1 MSRRR
6 ITADDIIVSLGNIDE
21 KWYDAALD
29 MTPVRQTEQKRFVGY
44 EMTKLLGKKFLW
56 AFVLVLLIANTL
68 TAWYTAG
75 RTPAAAEPSDTIS
88 AFFEAYFEEP
98 EKMDAYYEEIQR
110 FNAEQDRLVIEALHR
125 GELDFEPETLPSVWS
140 DDENYSDRRLFD
152 KLYSAINAAADYPDV
167 MRQVID
173 RAESNL
179 NEFVMMGIPED
190 SFTYRY
196 QTKVIRLYESVRDN
210 VRIGVEYTRG
220 WGEYFDYD
228 IVNIYIF
235 FLVLMLGSLVFAEE
249 KQVGFLP
256 VLRVSKNGRG
266 RTAAAKI
273 LTSLILTWVLTL
285 VFTATTF
292 AVYGLRLGYSSS
304 YNALQALSEF
314 TLSPY
319 QLTIGGY
326 FAVSVG
332 VKLIVFSVFVLIVMA
347 LSTLFYNYILI
358 YISGL
363 GIFGLSFLL
372 YTLKYIDP
380 SNPLKN
386 LNFVAVAAVD
396 PLFSRYRAVSFFGNV
411 LGYVPCMLTVYM
423 IIAAAAVGITVLFF
437 VRSAAEIRP
446 GFIDFA
452 VSSVMTALTGVRA
465 RIRSAFRNGRRR
477 GRVYSMSLFAAESY
491 KTLISSRFIIVAV
504 LLLIVKCSYS
514 LNVNAAP
521 RSYSDTVYK
530 EYMTTLEGPLT
541 DEKLDWLEDE
551 RGKIND
557 ILGKQKQMQLAYV
570 NDKIS
575 FDDYRDYLDDY
586 NYAFSRSE
594 LLSVIEDHAAYLEMK
609 KESGVDAWF
618 MYDTGWKKLYSG
630 DADLFLYTCILLL
643 LTGSFASEYI
653 SRSSSG
659 GFAAILRATKNGRKK
674 TFYAK
679 LISAV
684 TVSGVIAVLFG
695 AVDVAVI
702 FRNFDMPSA
711 AAPLA
716 SMRMFSAVG
725 GGISVGGYL
734 ALFLTLRLAGA
745 LIMSVLV
752 CALSELLC
760 RYIPVLGT
768 CVVLT
773 LLPAL
778 FAYFGLPAADKVNFL
793 TLLAGT
799 PLYLESVSASLFG
812 CGWAMMAVWIG
823 AAAVIVLALLAPAK
837 KMFVKG

>member
-1 MSRRR
+1 
-6 ITADDIIVSLGNIDE
+6 
-21 KWYDAALD
+21 
-29 MTPVRQTEQKRFVGY
+29 
-44 EMTKLLGKKFLW
+44 
-56 AFVLVLLIANTL
+56 
-68 TAWYTAG
+68 
-75 RTPAAAEPSDTIS
+75 
-88 AFFEAYFEEP
+88 
-98 EKMDAYYEEIQR
+98 
-110 FNAEQDRLVIEALHR
+110 
-125 GELDFEPETLPSVWS
+125 
-140 DDENYSDRRLFD
+140 
-152 KLYSAINAAADYPDV
+152 
-167 MRQVID
+167 
-173 RAESNL
+173 
-179 NEFVMMGIPED
+179 
-190 SFTYRY
+190 
-196 QTKVIRLYESVRDN
+196 
-210 VRIGVEYTRG
+210 
-220 WGEYFDYD
+220 
-228 IVNIYIF
+228 
-235 FLVLMLGSLVFAEE
+235 
-249 KQVGFLP
+249 
-256 VLRVSKNGRG
+256 
-266 RTAAAKI
+266 
-273 LTSLILTWVLTL
+273 
-285 VFTATTF
+285 
-292 AVYGLRLGYSSS
+292 
-304 YNALQALSEF
+304 
-314 TLSPY
+314 
-319 QLTIGGY
+319 
-326 FAVSVG
+326 
-332 VKLIVFSVFVLIVMA
+332 
-347 LSTLFYNYILI
+347 
-358 YISGL
+358 
-363 GIFGLSFLL
+363 
-372 YTLKYIDP
+372 
-380 SNPLKN
+380 
-386 LNFVAVAAVD
+386 
-396 PLFSRYRAVSFFGNV
+396 
-411 LGYVPCMLTVYM
+411 
-423 IIAAAAVGITVLFF
+423 
-437 VRSAAEIRP
+437 
-446 GFIDFA
+446 
-452 VSSVMTALTGVRA
+452 
-465 RIRSAFRNGRRR
+465 
-477 GRVYSMSLFAAESY
+477 
-491 KTLISSRFIIVAV
+491 
-504 LLLIVKCSYS
+504 
-514 LNVNAAP
+514 
-521 RSYSDTVYK
+521 
-530 EYMTTLEGPLT
+530 MTTLEGPLT

-570 NDKIS
+570 NDEIS
-575 FDDYRDYLDDY
+575 FDDYRKYLDDY
-586 NYAFSRSE
+586 NYAYSRSE

-695 AVDVAVI
+695 TVDVAVI

-716 SMRMFSAVG
+716 SVRMFSAVG

-768 CVVLT
+768 CVILT

-778 FAYFGLPAADKVNFL
+778 FAYFGLSAADKVNFL